1 MRNNLIWL
9 INPYGN
15 LPGEGWTEYRF
26 SMIARCLS
34 NAGFQVRWFV
44 ADFEHRSKK
53 RRDANEMGYDICPG
67 YKISTI
73 KSGSYSKHVSLSR
86 IDFERTFAKNILKSN
101 LFSNENPSLII
112 FGEPA
117 LFVADL
123 YKRIASKKK
132 VPYVIDIL
140 DLWPEI
146 FATLIPERFVKWE
159 RYLLF
164 PLYKIRTWFLRD
176 AVGYTAVAPDYLNIL
191 TEANLKKPTEIV
203 YIGIYD
209 NPLLPKEDCDLTIIP
224 NKCNNEIWVVYAG
237 TLGRNYDL
245 ESLMS
250 LAVRCKKNGLDNV
263 KIFVA
268 GDGEVKD
275 DLNEFIRLNPR
286 LNMFYLG
293 RLSIFE
299 LKNLYGKSDIA
310 VSSYVRR
317 SPVSMPLK
325 AFDYFY
331 FGLPLINSL
340 GREVER
346 LVREKEVGIQYEAG
360 NSESMWSAFLKLY
373 SNDEFRIR
381 LATNS
386 KSLGEFF
393 TYKAQYDAYVSFVRN
408 VLIKYNGTR

>member
-53 RRDANEMGYDICPG
+53 WRDANEIGYDVCPG

-73 KSGSYSKHVSLSR
+73 KSGRYSKHVSLSR
-86 IDFERTFAKNILKSN
+86 IDFERSFAKNILESS
-101 LFSNENPSLII
+101 LFINENPSLII

-117 LFVADL
+117 LFVADI

-132 VPYVIDIL
+132 VPYVVDIL

-146 FATLIPERFVKWE
+146 FATIIPERFVNLE

-164 PLYKIRTWFLRD
+164 PLYKIRTWFLKD
-176 AVGYTAVAPDYLNIL
+176 AIGYTAVAPDYLNIL
-191 TEANLKKPTEIV
+191 NEENLKKTTKVI
-203 YIGIYD
+203 YIGKYD
-209 NPLLPKEDCDLTIIP
+209 NPLPRKVESDLLKLPIKKD
-224 NKCNNEIWVVYAG
+224 NEIWVVYAG

-250 LAVRCKKNGLDNV
+250 LAVRCKKSGLNNV

-268 GDGEVKD
+268 GDGELKN
-275 DLNEFIRLNPR
+275 DLNEFIRLRPE
-286 LNMFYLG
+286 LNIFYLG
-293 RLSIFE
+293 RLSICE
-299 LKNLYGKSDIA
+299 LEELYGKSDIA

-346 LVREKEVGIQYEAG
+346 LVREKEVGVQYEAG
-360 NSESMWSAFLKLY
+360 NSESMWNAFLKLY
-373 SNDEFRIR
+373 SNREFRFR
-381 LATNS
+381 LSNNS
-386 KSLGEFF
+386 KKLGEFF
-393 TYKAQYDAYVSFVRN
+393 TYKAQYFGYVSFVRN
-408 VLIKYNGTR
+408 VLIKYN